1 VSTIRN
7 MGFDLFD
14 DVVNHSYDSELDN
27 VKRLQ
32 LAVDQLEK
40 VSKLNLVEFYR
51 KNYSRF
57 IKNNLLS
64 EELKMKGF
72 FTLKNF
78 ILEQDLI

>member
-1 VSTIRN
+1 V
-7 MGFDLFD
+7 D
-14 DVVNHSYDSELDN
+14 HSYDNEPDN
-27 VKRLQ
+27 LKRLQ

-40 VSKLNLVEFYR
+40 VSKLNLVEFYK

-57 IKNNLLS
+57 VKNNLLA

-78 ILEQDLI
+78 MLEHDLI